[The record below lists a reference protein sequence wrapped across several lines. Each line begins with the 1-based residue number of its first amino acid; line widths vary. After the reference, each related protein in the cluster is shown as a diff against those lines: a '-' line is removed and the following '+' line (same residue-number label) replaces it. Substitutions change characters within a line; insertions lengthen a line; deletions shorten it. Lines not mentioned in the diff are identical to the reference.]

1 MRSIASD
8 CDRLLVIAIDCV
20 PHHQVTWTSNVVTVR
35 AFLEGIPHAL
45 LLSSAEGDLFV
56 LIPALAKPCL
66 LADPSDPLSGQMVR

>member
-8 CDRLLVIAIDCV
+8 CDRLLVIVTDCV
-20 PHHQVTWTSNVVTVR
+20 PHHQVTWTSNVTVR